1 MSQILKISVLWFY
14 YCIKSCD
21 NYHKSHNKKQ
31 ILESQNRKCDS
42 ITVLK
47 VVTIIT
53 KVTTKKQILES
64 QTRTRITKNSI

>member
-1 MSQILKISVLWFY
+1 MTIG
-14 YCIKSCD
+14 IKVTT
-21 NYHKSHNKKQ
+21 KKQ

-42 ITVLK
+42 ITTLK
-47 VVTIIT
+47 VVTIGI